1 MKKTFKKLGVMAL
14 ALLLIVVAL
23 PFSVM
28 AANVIDVELSGINV
42 TATEGTIGAGAA
54 VIGED
59 YTTVITPKDGYEV
72 FHIMVYG
79 IGSAPDDVYHPSF
92 EFDYETGELTVPKEQ
107 LNKVELLDIEVAA
120 GRNFSYE
127 SDVTAVSELPYADTF
142 TLEETDVTKDF
153 GYAAKFFKVD
163 LGIGEA
169 LAIEFYGTDNT
180 DVNSCIG
187 IYTYNEESGME
198 YVTRFDIGPFGMG
211 KEVTFIPDNPGTY
224 YVATMCYNKYIGEN
238 YTLKMSIIENA
249 TALPN
254 FIEEGHENLSGYLWR
269 WNAETKTLNLS
280 NSFETTNY
288 EGDGISLPEGSTII
302 VNGGDVSVSAEG
314 HGIYCEGKLDIKLNY
329 GSIDIESAYDAIVA
343 EKGDITITST
353 RQTDGSPEHINMD
366 APYGIYIY
374 EEGDV
379 NIDDCEI
386 NIECT
391 YDGITACYGDINIT
405 NSDTTILSDE
415 GCGIVS
421 FDSQMAGIGNVNVS
435 GGRIQIVS
443 YGPTLYAER
452 GLVSLEDVALFLCTE
467 DETAVIATYYVEE
480 FSVPGQFS
488 MLDANGNYIVENKE
502 WSEDYYRPLTG
513 VYNPDGSITRA
524 AAIVTVA
531 EAEKNNIVGGI
542 KEEYTQGSSISV
554 TVDSEVLKYPVLGN
568 TSWFPIGWRIMN
580 TELAGGFNYGRV
592 FISTDT
598 LDPGEYV
605 IEVTFEKHIYSGD
618 QWVSDGENVEVIP
631 VAVTIIEETNSEE
644 EPTPGTGS
652 GSGSSSGSAD
662 YDDFIGDI
670 IYPDI
675 DVEVPPTQD
684 LENPDIPNTS
694 VESNATAFAVLSLT
708 VGGALLLTFK
718 RKEK

>member
-1 MKKTFKKLGVMAL
+1 MKKAFKKFGVL
-14 ALLLIVVAL
+14 VLSLLLIV
-23 PFSVM
+23 
-28 AANVIDVELSGINV
+28 AAMPICAIAADGIDVKLSGINV
-42 TATEGTIGAGAA
+42 TAAEGTIGVGVAEKGK
-54 VIGED
+54 D
-59 YTTVITPKDGYEV
+59 YTTVLTAREGYEI

-92 EFDYETGELTVPKEQ
+92 EFDYETGVLTVPKEK
-107 LNKVELLDIEVAA
+107 LSAIESLDIEVVA
-120 GRNFSYE
+120 GRNFNYE
-127 SDVTAVSELPYADTF
+127 TDVTTVSELPYVDTY

-153 GYAAKFFKVD
+153 NYAVKFFKVD
-163 LGIGEA
+163 LALGEG
-169 LAIEFYGTDNT
+169 LDIKFYGTDNE
-180 DVNSCIG
+180 DANSLIE

-198 YVTRFDIGPFGMG
+198 YVTRFDLGPLGMG
-211 KEVTFIPDNPGTY
+211 KKATFVPDELGTY
-224 YVATMCYNKYIGEN
+224 YVATMCFNNYIGES
-238 YTLKMSIIENA
+238 YTLEMSVIENA

-254 FIEEGHENLSGYLWR
+254 FIEEGHKNLSGHLWD

-280 NSFETTNY
+280 NAFDTTNY
-288 EGDGISLPEGSTII
+288 EGNGISLPEGSTVI
-302 VNGGDVSVSAEG
+302 VNYGAVSVSAEG
-314 HGIYCEGKLDIKLNY
+314 YGIYCEGKLDIKLNY

-374 EEGDV
+374 EEGDI

-405 NSDTTILSDE
+405 NSDTTISSDE
-415 GCGIVS
+415 GCGVVS

-467 DETAVIATYYVEE
+467 DETAVIATYCVED
-480 FSVPGQFS
+480 FSVPGHFS

-502 WSEDYYRPLTG
+502 WVEDYYRPLTG

-531 EAEKNNIVGGI
+531 DAEQNNMVSGI
-542 KEEYTQGSSISV
+542 EKEYVQGDSICI
-554 TVDSEVLKYPVLGN
+554 TVESEVLEYPVAGN
-568 TSWFPIGWRIMN
+568 TSWFPTGWKIVG
-580 TELAGGFNYGRV
+580 TELEGIFYSGWVAILTNA
-592 FISTDT
+592 

-605 IEVTFEKHIYSGD
+605 IEVTFEKHIYSDD
-618 QWVSDGENVEVIP
+618 QWVFDGENVEVIP
-631 VAVTIIEETNSEE
+631 VVVTIIEEANSEE
-644 EPTPGTGS
+644 EPTPGTGT
-652 GSGSSSGSAD
+652 GSGSIAGGSD
-662 YDDFIGDI
+662 EI
-670 IYPDI
+670 II
-675 DVEVPPTQD
+675 DVIIPD
-684 LENPDIPNTS
+684 LETPDIPNTS
-694 VESNATAFAVLSLT
+694 VESNATALAVLSLT